1 MNAIPLNL
9 YMSGTK
15 ELNIKNQTYYFLDD
29 MIDIKNFQSNLLK
42 IDKKSHKDIGYITI
56 KKFDDCKSIHSVNSF
71 YLIIRSASGYFKEEN
86 GKKYLILHSTEK
98 YEEVF
103 SEIKSEIETI
113 NYGNE
118 MLFED
123 MFYEEDYSRIL
134 VNTDDNIPLNKPL
147 KFPTLTIIIRCV
159 FQNGD
164 TLYPQI
170 YLDECLYES

>member
-1 MNAIPLNL
+1 MEEI
-9 YMSGTK
+9 K

-42 IDKKSHKDIGYITI
+42 IDKKSHKDIDIYYIGYITI
-56 KKFDDCKSIHSVNSF
+56 KKFDDCKSIHSINPL
-71 YLIIRSASGYFKEEN
+71 YLIIRSASEYFKEEN
-86 GKKYLILHSTEK
+86 GEKYLILDSTEEF
-98 YEEVF
+98 EEVF
-103 SEIKSEIETI
+103 FEIKSEIKTI